1 MSHSDNGQGNG
12 RTYPGFKGK
21 IGRTFRSSEP
31 WWPPRTAAP
40 KESPNVVV
48 VLADDIGFSDWGCYG
63 SELSTPNIDRL
74 AASGAQFVNY
84 HSTPL
89 CSPTRAALMTG
100 RNPHSVGMGYVANL
114 DPGFPGYTAVLPE
127 NQPTMAEVFRA
138 NGYSTFMLGKWHLTR
153 DSECSEAGDKSSWPL
168 QRGFD
173 EFYGFLDPMTNLHHP
188 HRLYDGNSVV
198 QTDRYEPGYYLTDDL
213 TDRAVSMIKATKTAN
228 PDKPFFMYF
237 AHGAVHAPLHA
248 KREDIARHMGKYG
261 IGWDALR
268 EQRLARQKELDV
280 VARDTVL
287 PPRNAEP
294 GEEVQVW
301 DELPAEVQNLFARY
315 MEVYAAMVESID
327 QSVGRLMQTLE
338 QLGELDNTVIIV
350 TSDNGASR
358 EGQAQG
364 ASNYQRGVL
373 PEPGKRALGEDSL
386 RFDLEHIDDIGGPNT
401 WPHYPRGWAM
411 ACNTPFRLYKTT
423 TFAGGHRVPF
433 VVGLP
438 ERLRAEASGLRR
450 QYVHVVDVLPT
461 LVDLLNLRMPA
472 ERHGLAADP
481 MDGQSFARALR
492 SIDAQVGRDEQY
504 YECIGNRAYYKDG
517 WEVVTKRVPSTPFS
531 EEKWALYN
539 LEEDPTQLNDLSDR
553 HPERVKEMVEAWEK
567 AAWDNQV
574 FPLYEG
580 DGIWQLIRPEW
591 EKVLSRPVRLLPG
604 TPTTER
610 YRTLQLLNGRS
621 FQVVVDWSYFH
632 GDEGVVFAHGGQ
644 ESGYVLYVEDNR
656 LHFVENYGSQM
667 IELPSVE
674 LPSTSQQVVVEFN
687 AREASKWHISL
698 HVDGEV
704 AVEDHEVPRII
715 GYVPFEGIDVG
726 IDRRSPVSWELY
738 ERRGPFPF
746 TGEITAVTYIPGE
759 LSGDSNEKVLE
770 RHLAM
775 GTAYE

>member
-1 MSHSDNGQGNG
+1 MNMSSNENGQV
-12 RTYPGFKGK
+12 YPGFKGK
-21 IGRTFRSSEP
+21 IGRTFRSSES
-31 WWPPRTAAP
+31 WWPPREVAP
-40 KESPNVVV
+40 QGAPNVVV

-63 SELSTPNIDRL
+63 SELDTANIDRL

-153 DSECSEAGDKSSWPL
+153 DSECSEAGNRSSWPL

-173 EFYGFLDPMTNLHHP
+173 EFYGFLDPMTNLHQP

-198 QTDRYEPGYYLTDDL
+198 QTDSYPDGYYLTDDL
-213 TDRAVSMIKATKTAN
+213 TDRAVTMIKGTKVAN

-248 KREDIARHMGKYG
+248 KAEDMERQLGKYG
-261 IGWDALR
+261 IGWDELR
-268 EQRLARQKELDV
+268 ERRLARQQELGV
-280 VARDTVL
+280 VSADTVL

-301 DELPAEVQNLFARY
+301 AELTGEVQHLFARY

-338 QLGELDNTVIIV
+338 DLGEQDNTIIVV

-373 PEPGKRALGEDSL
+373 PEPGKRALGEESL
-386 RFDLEHIDDIGGPNT
+386 RFDLEHIDDIGGPNS

-438 ERLRAEASGLRR
+438 ERMRSGASGLRD
-450 QYVHVVDVLPT
+450 QYVHVVDILPT
-461 LVDLLNLRMPA
+461 LVDLLDLRLPA
-472 ERHGLAADP
+472 ERHGLAAEP
-481 MDGQSFARALR
+481 MDGRSFADALR
-492 SIDAQVGRDEQY
+492 SADAQVGRDEQY

-517 WEVVTKRVPSTPFS
+517 WEIVTKRVPNTPFS
-531 EEKWALYN
+531 EEKWSLFN
-539 LEEDPTQLNDLSDR
+539 LDEDPTQLNDLSDK
-553 HPERVKEMVEAWEK
+553 HPERVQEMVAAWEE

-591 EKVLSRPVRLLPG
+591 EEVLSKPVRMLPG

-621 FQVVVDWSYFH
+621 FQVIVDWDFTS
-632 GDEGVVFAHGGQ
+632 GAEGVVFAHGGQ
-644 ESGYVLYVEDNR
+644 ESGYVLYVEDDR

-667 IELPSVE
+667 IELPAVA
-674 LPSTSQQVVVEFN
+674 LPAKSSQVVVTFD
-687 AREASKWHISL
+687 AAQTSKWSISI
-698 HVDGEV
+698 HVDGNLEV
-704 AVEDHEVPRII
+704 DAFEVPRII
-715 GYVPFEGIDVG
+715 GYVPFEGIDIG

-738 ERRGPFPF
+738 QRRGPFPF
-746 TGEITAVTYIPGE
+746 TGEITAVTYAPGE
-759 LSGDSNEKVLE
+759 LSGDSNEMVLE

-775 GTAYE
+775 GTVYE